1 MLVAD
6 RIKAL
11 WHVFRADTLLGAQG
25 RRRAAAMA
33 AMGTFLLA
41 LLATVGFLELALV
54 IAALAVVGAGI
65 AAAALILR
73 RDRLRLGEWS
83 GIAVRRVRTVGTAAV
98 PVVSRG
104 ASAAVAAASR
114 GVSVAAAAVSRGT
127 SVSVTRVSR
136 GTSMAAA
143 AASRGASATGRS
155 GSSAVVAVRQAAGS
169 RLPELRARYL
179 NAQAAAARGLGSAAT
194 RAQQHARAAAAGVRA
209 RRDALPVRAPVTDDR
224 EALRAN
230 AAGAQL
236 RRDGAYSAAAE
247 QHRIALALYREL
259 GDRRSEALTL
269 NNLAL
274 ALDRAGDPGAL
285 DLFEE
290 AVAILAELGEQ
301 QQEGEVIANLA
312 LAFRRRGS
320 EERSAEVLEI
330 ALGKLNPESQAYRKV
345 EGLRRAS

>member
-54 IAALAVVGAGI
+54 IAAVAVGGAGI

-73 RDRLRLGEWS
+73 RDHARLVHWS
-83 GIAVRRVRTVGTAAV
+83 GVAVRRARTVGT
-98 PVVSRG
+98 S
-104 ASAAVAAASR
+104 
-114 GVSVAAAAVSRGT
+114 GVAAVSRAA
-127 SVSVTRVSR
+127 SVAVTRVSR
-136 GTSMAAA
+136 GTLVAVTGVSRGTSTAAA

-155 GSSAVVAVRQAAGS
+155 GSSAIVAVRQAAES

-179 NAQAAAARGLGSAAT
+179 NAQAAAAHGLSSAAT
-194 RAQQHARAAAAGVRA
+194 RTQQHARAAAAGVRA

-247 QHRIALALYREL
+247 QHRHALALYREL

-290 AVAILAELGEQ
+290 AAAILAELGEQ

-320 EERSAEVLEI
+320 KERSAEVLEI